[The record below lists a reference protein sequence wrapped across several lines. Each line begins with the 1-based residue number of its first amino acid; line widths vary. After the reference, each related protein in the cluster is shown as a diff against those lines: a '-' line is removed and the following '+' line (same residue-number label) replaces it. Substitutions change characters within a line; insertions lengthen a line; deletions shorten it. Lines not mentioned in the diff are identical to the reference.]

1 MIIAHADAI
10 GLCAGLWIFQGE
22 AMENS
27 RRSNIQI
34 IAEIL
39 RACAKANIGRTG
51 IMYRVNL
58 SHAQLKKYMSF
69 LEVRRFLEPANHSS
83 PVKYTTTAKGR
94 KLLRDIEKILETFG
108 LEIPA

>member
-1 MIIAHADAI
+1 
-10 GLCAGLWIFQGE
+10 
-22 AMENS
+22 MENG

-39 RACAKANIGRTG
+39 RSCAKADIGKTG

-58 SHAQLKKYMSF
+58 SHAQLQKYMSF
-69 LEVRRFLEPANHSS
+69 LGGRGFLEPADHSN
-83 PVKYTTTAKGR
+83 PVKYTTTVKGR